1 MVGDVTNMDVR
12 PESPVIVT
20 AGPQTGTLTKAARTV
35 GQFLDLAKQG
45 RIDKR
50 SMLGRLVSFTT
61 WLFRDQCYIRD
72 TNERIVPLRP
82 NAAQILLI
90 SSWMVQAATGRPIRS
105 IVLKARKLG
114 ASTLIQ
120 AFYYYLCKHYRN
132 QIASTLAHQTT
143 STQEIFDITHRIGKK
158 DPGGSPKQNRTLL
171 FFFPSDSRYSCHTA
185 AAEGVGAGGTPNLLH
200 VSEIALLAESRKIE
214 VRSSAVNAVPN
225 TPTSMIVQESTA
237 RGQDSFFAL
246 FRSAHDPDHPYE
258 PVFLPWFLDESLEAP
273 SAHKGPLD
281 DGEAQIIATGR
292 AYGLEVTGAQLAWR
306 RLKLDEIGPN
316 LFRQEFP
323 STPEEAVSA
332 RRGLILPG
340 MASCV
345 VSKFPFDYESVN
357 YDERVGGWDH
367 GYRDPTAMA
376 SAVYRDQTLHIF
388 DLYRARGEL
397 SEQCAVRAF
406 PGHVYYCDPAALA
419 PREEL
424 QAECGRIG
432 IDARFVPAPRGRG
445 EKEAIIVDD
454 EWEIVARWIAHGRI
468 KIHVDI
474 ADQFLVEADN
484 FETDERTGRPRK
496 TRCPAGNDPDWGHF
510 DTLDMLRYMIMG
522 VLESDTPA
530 VQVRNRTDDWEPS
543 RREMLRA

>member
-1 MVGDVTNMDVR
+1 MAT
-12 PESPVIVT
+12 
-20 AGPQTGTLTKAARTV
+20 QTISQAAETV
-35 GQFLDLAKQG
+35 GKFVSLAKQG
-45 RIDKR
+45 RIDRR
-50 SMLGRLVSFTT
+50 SMLGRLVAFVV
-61 WLFRDQCYIRD
+61 WLSHDQCYIRD
-72 TNERIVPLRP
+72 THEKIVPLRP
-82 NAAQILLI
+82 NAGQILIL
-90 SSWMVQAATGRPIRS
+90 SKWMVQAASGRPIRGV
-105 IVLKARKLG
+105 ILKARKIG

-120 AFYYYLCKHYRN
+120 AWYYFCAKHYRN
-132 QIASTLAHQTT
+132 QIASTLAHQGTA
-143 STQEIFDITHRIGKK
+143 TQEIFDITHRIGQK
-158 DPGGSPKQNRTLL
+158 DRTGGPRQNRTML
-171 FFFPSDSRYSCHTA
+171 FFWPSDSRYSCHTA
-185 AAEGVGAGGTPNLLH
+185 AAKGVGAGGTPNLLH
-200 VSEIALLAESRKIE
+200 ISELALLPENDKIE
-214 VRSSAVNAVPN
+214 VRSSAINAVPN

-246 FRSAHDPDHPYE
+246 FRSAHNPEHPYE
-258 PVFLPWFLDESLEAP
+258 PVFLPWFLDESLTAP
-273 SAHKGPLD
+273 LPDRWVLD
-281 DGEAQIIATGR
+281 DEERQIIAT
-292 AYGLEVTGAQLAWR
+292 ATSYGLTVKPEQLAWR

-340 MASCV
+340 MASCIV
-345 VSKFPFDYESVN
+345 DKFPFDYESVN
-357 YDERVGGWDH
+357 YDQRVGGWDH

-388 DLYRARGEL
+388 DLYRAREGL
-397 SEQCAVRAF
+397 SEHCAVHAF

-424 QAECGRIG
+424 QAECGRIHV
-432 IDARFVPAPRGRG
+432 DARFVPAPRGRG
-445 EKEAIIVDD
+445 EKEAIMVDD

-530 VQVRNRTDDWEPS
+530 VHVRKRTEDWQPS

>member
-1 MVGDVTNMDVR
+1 M
-12 PESPVIVT
+12 
-20 AGPQTGTLTKAARTV
+20 AKQTISQAAETV
-35 GQFLDLAKQG
+35 GKFVALAKQG
-45 RIDKR
+45 RVESR
-50 SMLGRLVSFTT
+50 SMLGRLVAFVA
-61 WLFRDQCYIRD
+61 WLSRDQCYIRD

-82 NAAQILLI
+82 NAAQILML
-90 SSWMVQAATGRPIRS
+90 SVWMVQAASGRPVRCTI
-105 IVLKARKLG
+105 LKARKLG

-120 AFYYYLCKHYRN
+120 AFYYFCCKHYRN
-132 QIASTLAHQTT
+132 QIAKTLAHQGEATK
-143 STQEIFDITHRIGKK
+143 EIFDITHRIAQK
-158 DPGGSPKQNRTLL
+158 DPVDPPRQNRTML
-171 FFFPSDSRYSCHTA
+171 FFFPVDSRYSCYTA
-185 AAEGVGAGGTPNLLH
+185 AAKGVGAGGTPNQLH
-200 VSEIALLAESRKIE
+200 ISEIALLDETTKVE

-237 RGQDSFFAL
+237 RGQDSFFSL
-246 FRSAHDPDHPYE
+246 FRSAREPAHPYE
-258 PVFLPWFLDESLEAP
+258 AVFLPWFLDKSLAAP
-273 SAHKGPLD
+273 EPCPWVID
-281 DGEAQIIATGR
+281 DEERQIIAT
-292 AYGLEVTGAQLAWR
+292 ATSYGLTVTSQQLAWR
-306 RLKLDEIGPN
+306 RLKIEEIGPN

-340 MASCV
+340 MASCI

-357 YDERVGGWDH
+357 YNERVGGIDH
-367 GYRDPTAMA
+367 GHRDPTVMG
-376 SAVYRDQTLHIF
+376 SAVYRDQILHIF
-388 DLYRARGEL
+388 ALYRARGEL
-397 SEQCAVRAF
+397 SEQCAGEVY
-406 PGHVYYCDPAALA
+406 PGHVYYCDPSGLYA
-419 PREEL
+419 REEL
-424 QAECGRIG
+424 QAECGRIH

-445 EKEAIIVDD
+445 EKEAIMVDD

-474 ADQFLVEADN
+474 ADQFLVESDN

-530 VQVRNRTDDWEPS
+530 VQVRKRADDWHPS